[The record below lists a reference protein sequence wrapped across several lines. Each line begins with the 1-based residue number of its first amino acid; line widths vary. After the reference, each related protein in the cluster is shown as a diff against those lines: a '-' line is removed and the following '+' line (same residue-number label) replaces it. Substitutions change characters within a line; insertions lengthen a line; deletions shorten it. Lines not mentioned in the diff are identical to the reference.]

1 MSDDLPATAPSP
13 APSIDD
19 LQAEVSAAR
28 DELVSS
34 LSELKT
40 QTAPKAL
47 VQRGGRS
54 ITGWFTD
61 EYGGIRPER
70 VAIAAAVV
78 VGLVAL
84 RIVARRRR

>member
-1 MSDDLPATAPSP
+1 MDE
-13 APSIDD
+13 
-19 LQAEVSAAR
+19 LQAEVAAAR
-28 DELVSS
+28 DELVTS

-70 VAIAAAVV
+70 VAIAGAVV
-78 VGLVAL
+78 VGLIAI

>member
-1 MSDDLPATAPSP
+1 MSDEAPATTPPP
-13 APSIDD
+13 APSMDE
-19 LQAEVSAAR
+19 LQAEVAAAR
-28 DELVSS
+28 DELVTS

-70 VAIAAAVV
+70 VAIAGAVV
-78 VGLVAL
+78 VGLIAI

>member
-1 MSDDLPATAPSP
+1 MSDDQPDSTPPS
-13 APSIDD
+13 APSIDE

-28 DELVSS
+28 DDLVAS
-34 LSELKT
+34 LAELKS

-70 VAIAAAVV
+70 VAIAGAVV
-78 VGLVAL
+78 LGIIAL
-84 RIVARRRR
+84 RLVARRRR

>member
-1 MSDDLPATAPSP
+1 MSDDLPASKPPAAPSMV
-13 APSIDD
+13 D

-28 DELVSS
+28 DELVASIG
-34 LSELKT
+34 ELKA

-47 VQRGGRS
+47 AQRGGRS

-61 EYGGIRPER
+61 EFGGVRPER

-78 VGLVAL
+78 VGVIAL
-84 RIVARRRR
+84 RLVARRRR